1 MKFIFNDRNQSICR
15 TFGLALKD
23 TLPNLEVR
31 CCNFE
36 AVPKDDY
43 TIVFTPGNS
52 YGQMTGGF
60 DLAVRNVWPAS
71 EAYVQI
77 AISEARNGMLAIGDY
92 VMVSLPAA
100 MPLFP
105 HKRLIYTPTMRIP
118 MSIAGTENVYWAYR
132 AAFQGLQ
139 RAVRGMIL
147 NEDVVVL
154 IPAFG
159 TSAGHMDPIKAAMQC
174 KLAYEHINRVPIE
187 ATTQQMFADHQAI
200 AQWV

>member
-15 TFGLALKD
+15 VFGLTLKD

-31 CCNFE
+31 CCDFE
-36 AVPKDDY
+36 AIPKDDY
-43 TIVFTPGNS
+43 NIVFTPGNS

-71 EAYVQI
+71 EAYVQM
-77 AISEARNGMLAIGDY
+77 AISDYKAGMLAIGDY
-92 VMVSLPAA
+92 VTVGMHAA
-100 MPLFP
+100 LSLFP
-105 HKRLIYTPTMRIP
+105 SKRLIYTPTMRIP

-139 RAVRGMIL
+139 RAVRGMVKTS
-147 NEDVVVL
+147 EVVVL

-159 TSAGHMDPIKAAMQC
+159 TSAGHMDPMKAAMQC
-174 KLAYEHINRVPIE
+174 KLAYEHVHRRPIE